1 LSQQRPARPA
11 VLVYLL
17 IGLVLVALVSV
28 LLGGAGWVR
37 VVRLLVLYGGVF
49 LLALYVLGR
58 WRRGR

>member
-1 LSQQRPARPA
+1 
-11 VLVYLL
+11 VLIYLL

-58 WRRGR
+58 WRRSR